1 MYGVFWFQISY
12 LVGLKIS
19 VFFFKMGQPRS
30 LFVYFRSFQTQILQK
45 KTVGV
50 SRIRTRIVRVEGE
63 HADHL
68 TTTTT
73 HFLLCFSLYCEKDYN
88 KQKGWGWPTFLKVNH
103 FSHFAKRI
111 KQLLLFGICILV
123 CAQKVNN
130 IAFKESTTR
139 WVTWMKKQ
147 IMTKATTYVPTM
159 TGVQK
164 PIFVNRT

>member
-1 MYGVFWFQISY
+1 MHDLRSSVNFQVELLLIS
-12 LVGLKIS
+12 
-19 VFFFKMGQPRS
+19 FFFKMGQPRS

-50 SRIRTRIVRVEGE
+50 SRIRTWIVRVEGE

-111 KQLLLFGICILV
+111 KQLLLLFGICILV

-139 WVTWMKKQ
+139 WVAWMKKQ
-147 IMTKATTYVPTM
+147 IMTKATTYLPTYLQWP
-159 TGVQK
+159 VCKNQYL
-164 PIFVNRT
+164 